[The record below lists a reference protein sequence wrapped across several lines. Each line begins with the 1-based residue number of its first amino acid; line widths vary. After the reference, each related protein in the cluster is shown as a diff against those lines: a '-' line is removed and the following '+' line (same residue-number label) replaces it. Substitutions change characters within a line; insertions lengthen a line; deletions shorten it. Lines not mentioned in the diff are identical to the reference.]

1 MKAENLDRAEVARG
15 LEKEFEDI
23 KAAAREFCL
32 PDASLVMLRLEDVY
46 DDWRSGEF
54 SRLLYPDERRD
65 QDEIQATAYF
75 RRANYYLQ
83 VGELALSLLLEN
95 GRQCGRQLT
104 SFPHIFYVISTRPP
118 SETDQELIISGRR
131 EPDDACFLTSVNILG
146 SIPTTEALIL
156 KGAGGTEAEEFM
168 EKILGWHKRLL
179 VYLSKRRAV
188 RKGKDM
194 RIEQAETGDMLVT
207 EGAHSEEEL
216 FDIFM
221 KEGGTPRHL
230 VETAWH
236 AALWA
241 SDFQEIARENF
252 RNIDSSRDP
261 NLNLDYAMREAD
273 EIAKAYGSFPGFK
286 DLFEKA
292 MGIHYDSFAKVDRA
306 LVRQV
311 MSADQHVFY
320 GSLKNILRAL
330 MSDTGL
336 SKKECEKIVES
347 MTWRRSQVPL
357 RYPIYSSGLYR
368 YTSYRRLSAARFAQ
382 LELLFLE
389 AYRHEDEK
397 GRIFEERCRDMLR
410 KASLRVYPTRLLI
423 PIQIVPKEVSQE
435 LWGKTKT
442 RTDFDVLAK
451 IGRFGLVIECKETR
465 IPYQRV
471 LRQTNL
477 FEKYI
482 VELYH
487 KTHWACN
494 NPAKLGELLRRDP
507 GNGDLFDDVDYLIP
521 LVVTTFPF
529 DVGALKIPL
538 LTYSE
543 LGRVA
548 KSPDQLKVDRED
560 GEEYTTLSW
569 RGENASVR
577 ALVLPFKGAKALGA
591 PRPRRDA

>member
-1 MKAENLDRAEVARG
+1 MQSLNAMGTENLDRAEVARG

-23 KAAAREFCL
+23 EAAAKQFCL
-32 PDASLVMLRLEDVY
+32 PDASLAILRLEDVY

-54 SRLLYPDERRD
+54 SRLLYPNERRD
-65 QDEIQATAYF
+65 QDEIQATAYL

-95 GRQCGRQLT
+95 GRQCGRQLAN
-104 SFPHIFYVISTRPP
+104 FPHIFYVISTRPP
-118 SETDQELIISGRR
+118 SETDQELIITGKR
-131 EPDDACFLTSVNILG
+131 EPDDACFFTSVNILG

-156 KGAGGTEAEEFM
+156 KGAAGTEAEEFM
-168 EKILGWHKRLL
+168 EKILGWHKRLMI
-179 VYLSKRRAV
+179 YLSKQRAV
-188 RKGKDM
+188 RKRKDM
-194 RIEQAETGDMLVT
+194 RIEQVETGEMLVT
-207 EGAHSEEEL
+207 EGAHSEDEL

-221 KEGGTPRHL
+221 KERATPRHL

-241 SDFQEIARENF
+241 SDFQEVARENY
-252 RNIDSSRDP
+252 RNIDSPRNP
-261 NLNLDYAMREAD
+261 TLNLDYAMREAN

-292 MGIHYDSFAKVDRA
+292 TGVRYDSFAKIDRA
-306 LVRQV
+306 LIRQV

-320 GSLKNILRAL
+320 GSLKKTLRVL

-336 SKKECEKIVES
+336 SRKECERIVES
-347 MTWRRSQVPL
+347 MTWRRGQAPL

-382 LELLFLE
+382 LEQLFSE
-389 AYRHEDEK
+389 AYRHENEK
-397 GRIFEERCRDMLR
+397 GRIFEERCRDQLR
-410 KASLRVYPTRLLI
+410 RAGLRVYPARLVI
-423 PIQIVPKEVSQE
+423 PLQIVPEEVSQQ
-435 LWGKTKT
+435 LWGRRKT
-442 RTDFDVLAK
+442 RTDLDVLAK
-451 IGRFGLVIECKETR
+451 MGRFGLIIECKETK
-465 IPYQRV
+465 IPYQRI

-482 VELYH
+482 IELYY
-487 KTHWACN
+487 KTRWACD
-494 NPAKLGELLRRDP
+494 NPAKLREFLHQDP
-507 GNGDLFDDVDYLIP
+507 DNGDLFEDVDYLIP

-543 LGRVA
+543 LVRVA
-548 KSPDQLKVDRED
+548 KSPDRFKVEVEE
-560 GEEYTTLSW
+560 GEEYITLPW
-569 RGENASVR
+569 RGENTSVR
-577 ALVLPFKGAKALGA
+577 ALVLPFKEDEAEN
-591 PRPRRDA
+591 PI